1 MADELLTIQTGYRIL
16 RDTVS
21 SADTDLAAATK
32 KWSTFVSTYHPESG
46 SAKTAY
52 RVLPRHNRATIIFDH
67 KNVDADTATFVIY
80 AYREGGPAE
89 KVCTSTLQS
98 GKQQNNDATT
108 RFYADTIG
116 TVTSTWPAT
125 VSESDSA
132 GGDGVAKITFDMR
145 GYKYLLCL
153 FTVISANDD
162 VRAKIAF
169 H

>member
-1 MADELLTIQTGYRIL
+1 MSELHTKQAPYRIF

-21 SADTDLAAATK
+21 TADSDLGVATK
-32 KWSTFVSTYHPESG
+32 KWSTFVSTYQPSLDGTSG
-46 SAKTAY
+46 IAVRLDSTTN
-52 RVLPRHNRATIIFDH
+52 RVTIIFDH

-89 KVCTSTLQS
+89 YVCSSTLLS
-98 GKQQNNDATT
+98 GKQQTDDATT
-108 RFYADTIG
+108 RFFADTIG
-116 TVTSTWPAT
+116 TLTQRWPSS

-132 GGDGVAKITFDMR
+132 AADGVAKITFDTR

-153 FTVISANDD
+153 FTAISAGDN
-162 VRAKIAF
+162 VRAWIAY